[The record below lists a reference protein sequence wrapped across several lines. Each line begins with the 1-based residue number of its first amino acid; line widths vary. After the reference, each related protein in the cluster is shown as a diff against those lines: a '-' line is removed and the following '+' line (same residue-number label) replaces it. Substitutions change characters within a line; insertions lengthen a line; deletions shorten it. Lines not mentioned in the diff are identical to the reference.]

1 MAATPFSFLILGAG
15 VFGASTALAL
25 AQSYPSKSIVLID
38 REIPSRRGASW
49 DWTKVIRADY
59 TDIFYTRLAVEAK
72 RVWRSNPLYSGN
84 YHETGLVW
92 VDDSGFS
99 KGVIENYSALGVDEK
114 WELVSAKDLR
124 ASYGGSFSEA
134 EFGNLQD
141 IFLNK
146 SSGWVEAS
154 KALANVIEA
163 AASAGVQL
171 IESEA
176 CNLMF
181 DDGGSGVG
189 VRTTDGQVFLGEK
202 IILATGA
209 ETAKILVTSAP
220 DLPQL
225 HVGSRLSA
233 AGLITGVLNLDAEEA
248 IRHHGTPVFL
258 HAGGPAQG
266 NVKYALRMAIC

>member
-1 MAATPFSFLILGAG
+1 MAATPSSFVILGAG
-15 VFGASTALAL
+15 VFGASAALAL
-25 AQSYPSKSIVLID
+25 VQSYPSKSIVLID
-38 REIPSRRGASW
+38 KKVPCRQGASW

-59 TDIFYTRLAVEAK
+59 TDIFYTKLAVEAK
-72 RVWRSNPLYSGN
+72 DVWRSNPLYSGN

-92 VDDSGFS
+92 VDESGFS
-99 KGVIENYSALGVDEK
+99 NAVTENYSALGVDEK
-114 WELVSAKDLR
+114 WEMVSVKDLKT
-124 ASYGGSFSEA
+124 SYGGIFSEA
-134 EFGNLQD
+134 EFGNLQN
-141 IFLNK
+141 IYLNK

-154 KALANVIEA
+154 KALTAVIEV

-176 CNLMF
+176 SNLMF
-181 DDGGSGVG
+181 DDVGSCVG
-189 VRTTDGQVFLGEK
+189 VRTMDGQVFLGEK
-202 IILATGA
+202 IVLAAGA

-233 AGLITGVLNLDAEEA
+233 AGLITGVLNLDPDEV
-248 IRHHGTPVFL
+248 IRHQGTPVFL

-266 NVKYALRMAIC
+266 NLKYVLIIAIC